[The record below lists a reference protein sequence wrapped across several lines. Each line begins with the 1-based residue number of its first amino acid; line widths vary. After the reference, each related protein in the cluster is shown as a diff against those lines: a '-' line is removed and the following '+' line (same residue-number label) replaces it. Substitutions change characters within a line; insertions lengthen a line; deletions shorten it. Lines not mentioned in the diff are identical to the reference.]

1 MLWKE
6 ETTWIFFREVITWF
20 RDGLNNLL
28 FHFVCFCG
36 DFCLGSSFLFLFL
49 VVSSF
54 SDSFWDFIGS
64 KDSKYFSPSL

>member
-28 FHFVCFCG
+28 FHFVFFCG

-49 VVSSF
+49 MVSSF